1 MLGSSHDAED
11 AVQETLLRGW
21 RGVDRFE
28 GRSSLRTWL
37 YTVAT
42 NVCLREIE
50 RRGRRLVPVDLGP
63 AADPADGF
71 APLTETAWLGPL
83 PDAGITWESSPA
95 DAVYEQR
102 EAVELGFI
110 AALQHLP
117 ALQRAVLVLRDVLAF
132 SAVET
137 AEILDT
143 TVPSVTSA
151 LARARG
157 TVRTALPERS
167 QQEVLREVGDRQVRA
182 TVAAF
187 IAAWERSDVDAVVAL
202 LAEDVEMSMPPY
214 AEWYR
219 GRAAVAAFLAET
231 PLRPGRRW
239 RLEPTTANGQPA
251 LSFSR
256 LGRADRG
263 VPHPRPVGAHLR
275 ARRHHGLHHLPGPG
289 GGALTPVPTLAAMA
303 LPDGVAIRR
312 AVPGDAEALA
322 HLHLDVWDD
331 AYTGLMPQGI
341 LDDRREKVDERV
353 ERWRDI
359 LGQERP
365 TWVAEDADG
374 LVGFSGVG
382 PARDNDVDI
391 DLELYALY
399 VRAAYYGT
407 GVGYA
412 LFEQAVGDRAA
423 YLWVLAGNDRAIGF
437 YERQGFRLDGTEDE
451 HDEGRHVRMV
461 RAGT

>member
-1 MLGSSHDAED
+1 MSLASEEFAEAVAPLRPGLLLHCYRMLGSSHDAED

-63 AADPADGF
+63 AADPADGL
-71 APLTETAWLGPL
+71 AGPLTETVWLGPL

-110 AALQHLP
+110 VALQCLP

-143 TVPSVTSA
+143 TVASVTSA

-157 TVRTALPERS
+157 SMRAALPQRS

-182 TVAAF
+182 TVSAF
-187 IAAWERSDVDAVVAL
+187 IAAWERNDVDAVVAL
-202 LAEDVEMSMPPY
+202 LAEDVEMSMPPF

-219 GRAAVAAFLAET
+219 GRAAVAAFLTET

-239 RLEPTTANGQPA
+239 RLQETSANGQPA
-251 LSFSR
+251 VVFTIWNE
-256 LGRADRG
+256 
-263 VPHPRPVGAHLR
+263 PVGAFLT
-275 ARRHHGLHHLPGPG
+275 HGLSVLTLGPG
-289 GGALTPVPTLAAMA
+289 GITAFTTFLDP
-303 LPDGVAIRR
+303 
-312 AVPGDAEALA
+312 AV
-322 HLHLDVWDD
+322 
-331 AYTGLMPQGI
+331 
-341 LDDRREKVDERV
+341 
-353 ERWRDI
+353 
-359 LGQERP
+359 
-365 TWVAEDADG
+365 
-374 LVGFSGVG
+374 
-382 PARDNDVDI
+382 
-391 DLELYALY
+391 
-399 VRAAYYGT
+399 VR
-407 GVGYA
+407 
-412 LFEQAVGDRAA
+412 
-423 YLWVLAGNDRAIGF
+423 
-437 YERQGFRLDGTEDE
+437 
-451 HDEGRHVRMV
+451 
-461 RAGT
+461 